1 MPLTPP
7 WRSITLLAQTHSA
20 LALGLVLLVFG
31 DAAVALLAIA
41 AAALAYG
48 VCNEAHT

>member
-31 DAAVALLAIA
+31 DLAVAPAIT

-48 VCNEAHT
+48 ACNEAHT